1 MKRFSTLLRIL
12 LSGGLLVALFYFVD
26 VGEMAQT
33 IAQSNP
39 YWVLLAYAIGI
50 VDRVIMAYKWN
61 LLLRAKNITIPLL
74 NTTTTYLS
82 STFFGL
88 FLPATVGGDAFR
100 ILFVKREGHDASDVT
115 SSIVIERILGMIA
128 LMAFVMGSIVLSV
141 LVLGERFFD
150 DIWGLFWATTA
161 FFVATLV
168 ILAATLNQR
177 LVKLG
182 ASLLERFNRYP
193 RLSKVNDL
201 LRKIYRSYA
210 TYRNAKGTLALF
222 LGLSFVEN
230 IFPIMWTYL
239 LALAF
244 NIEVPLFYFFI
255 LVPIAL
261 ILRRLPISID
271 GTGLHEGAFVYFL
284 SLIGVATEQGLLL
297 GIATHA
303 LAVALVL
310 PGGLFYMFGG
320 VKARGNA
327 PDTVPGNTPDTVGGQ
342 VEKAT
347 VSS

>member
-1 MKRFSTLLRIL
+1 MKRFSTLLRFL

-26 VGEMAQT
+26 MGEMFEA
-33 IAQSNP
+33 ISHSNP

-50 VDRVIMAYKWN
+50 VDRIIMAYKWN
-61 LLLRAKNITIPLL
+61 LLLRAKNIYISLL
-74 NTTTTYLS
+74 NTTTTYLT

-128 LMAFVMGSIVLSV
+128 LMGFVMGSIVLSV
-141 LVLGERFFD
+141 VVLGERFFD
-150 DIWGLFWATTA
+150 DIWGLFWATTG
-161 FFVATLV
+161 FFVVTIL
-168 ILAATLNQR
+168 ILAATLNRR
-177 LVKLG
+177 LVGWG
-182 ASLLERFNRYP
+182 ASLLNRFDHYP
-193 RLSKVNDL
+193 RVRKINELV
-201 LRKIYRSYA
+201 RKIYRSYA
-210 TYRNAKGTLALF
+210 TYRNAKGTLATF
-222 LGLSFVEN
+222 LVLSFVEN

-284 SLIGVATEQGLLL
+284 ALIGVATEQGLLL

-320 VKARGNA
+320 VNARGQQ
-327 PDTVPGNTPDTVGGQ
+327 T
-342 VEKAT
+342 EKAPA
-347 VSS
+347 SS